1 MSLTPSSMPSSPNL
15 GAKPRLLAALAT
27 AALLGAC
34 ATPSTPPAPPPPS
47 APRAVTPPAPAP
59 APAPTPAKPAPAPQS
74 NVTTVTLPAHL
85 DPKSD
90 LSTGRSVYFDFDD
103 ARLKS
108 EFTPLIERHGRY
120 LVSNPKLAIRVE
132 GNTDE
137 RGSAEYNLALGQK
150 RAEAVRKALALV
162 GVPETRVEAVSWGKE
177 RPRAAGHDESAW
189 GQNRRADLQYPGK

>member
-1 MSLTPSSMPSSPNL
+1 MSFTLLSHLSSTTRSL
-15 GAKPRLLAALAT
+15 VTVGA

-34 ATPSTPPAPPPPS
+34 ATPSTPPPPAP
-47 APRAVTPPAPAP
+47 APAPQRSVTPPAPAP
-59 APAPTPAKPAPAPQS
+59 APAPTPAKPTPAPQS

-103 ARLKS
+103 AKLKS

-120 LVSNPKLAIRVE
+120 LASNPKINIRVE

-150 RAEAVRKALALV
+150 RAEAVRKALSV
-162 GVPETRVEAVSWGKE
+162 IGVPEARIEAVSWGKE

-189 GQNRRADLQYPGK
+189 GQNRRADLQYPNK

>member
-1 MSLTPSSMPSSPNL
+1 MSFPPSST
-15 GAKPRLLAALAT
+15 AQTLLITTA

-34 ATPSTPPAPPPPS
+34 ATPSTPPAPP
-47 APRAVTPPAPAP
+47 APVVQRSVTPPPGPAP
-59 APAPTPAKPAPAPQS
+59 APAPTPVQPTPAPQS

-90 LSTGRSVYFDFDD
+90 ISTGRSVYFDFDD
-103 ARLKS
+103 AKLKA

-120 LVSNPKLAIRVE
+120 LAANSKLTLRVE

-137 RGSAEYNLALGQK
+137 RGSAEYNLAPGQK
-150 RAEAVRKALALV
+150 RAEAVRKALSFV
-162 GVPETRVEAVSWGKE
+162 GVPEARIEAVSWGKE
-177 RPRAAGHDESAW
+177 RPRAAGHDESSW